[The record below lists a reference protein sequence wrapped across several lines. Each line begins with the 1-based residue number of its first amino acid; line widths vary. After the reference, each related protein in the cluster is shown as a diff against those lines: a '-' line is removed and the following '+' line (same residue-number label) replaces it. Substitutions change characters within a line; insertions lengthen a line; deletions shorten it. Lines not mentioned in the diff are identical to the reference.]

1 MKELIVEE
9 KYNNKKLNNYILEKF
24 PNLSQNTL
32 YKALR
37 KKDIRVNEKRVSENV
52 TIYNGDIIK
61 VFICDELLLGK
72 ENKSVDIVYEDDN
85 ILIVNK
91 PSNIE
96 VTGENSLSSFVKNY
110 VLEKGGNFLEPCHRL
125 DRNTTRYC
133 FIC

>member
-1 MKELIVEE
+1 MKELIVDK
-9 KYNNKKLNNYILEKF
+9 KYDGKKLNTFILDCF
-24 PNLSQNTL
+24 PNLNKNTL

-37 KKDIRVNEKRVSENV
+37 KKDIKINDKRISDDV
-52 TIYNGDIIK
+52 TIYLGDIIK

-72 ENKSVDIVYEDDN
+72 ENTSVDIVYEDDN